1 MTTSIEMPAP
11 DSVEAEGQ
19 KSPALDSLDVDGYKS
34 IRSARINLGPINV
47 LIGANGSGKSNLVG
61 LFGLLADLAD
71 RRLQFHV
78 ARHGGANALL
88 HFGQKTTSSLRVSL
102 RFGLY
107 GYEAALVPSSGD
119 TLVFEHELIRFWKT
133 LYREPGAEPAPPDP
147 LEVYVTHA
155 PSGSKETALNDRRPE
170 DEVLVLKPV
179 VAAMTGW
186 RPFHFHDTG
195 RSSPAKQKHK
205 LDDNR
210 TLRAEGDN
218 LAPFLFALRTAA
230 PGAYRRIVEAVRSV
244 APFFDDFVLE
254 PDVINPGVIQ
264 LAWRHTMDDGL
275 FMADSLSDGTLRFIC
290 LATLLLQPTLPSVIV
305 IDEPELGLHP
315 FAIGQLAALV
325 RAAATKAQVILATQ
339 SVTLLDQFDASEVIV
354 ANRSNGES
362 TFDRLPES
370 ALTEWKQEY
379 SLGELWLKNV
389 LGGRPR

>member
-11 DSVEAEGQ
+11 DSIGAEGQ
-19 KSPALDSLDVDGYKS
+19 KSPALDSIEVEGYKS
-34 IRSARINLGPINV
+34 IRAAKIDLGAINV

-61 LFGLLADLAD
+61 VFSLLADLAD
-71 RRLQFHV
+71 DRLQLHI
-78 ARHGGANALL
+78 ARQGGANAIF
-88 HFGQKTTSSLRVSL
+88 HFGLKRTSELKIAL
-102 RFGLY
+102 RFGLE
-107 GYEAALVPSSGD
+107 GYEAVFVPAAGD
-119 TLVFEHELIRFWKT
+119 TVLFRDET
-133 LYREPGAEPAPPDP
+133 LLAWPSASSSSDPTQGSQPRRLSLGAG
-147 LEVYVTHA
+147 H
-155 PSGSKETALNDRRPE
+155 KETELDWPTSMPDAVEDSKRALG
-170 DEVLVLKPV
+170 
-179 VAAMTGW
+179 AMTSC

-195 RSSPAKQKHK
+195 RSAPAKQKQK
-205 LDDNR
+205 IDDNR
-210 TLRAEGDN
+210 ALRPEGDN
-218 LAPFLFALRTAA
+218 LAPFLFALRSIA

-275 FMADSLSDGTLRFIC
+275 FTADSLSDGTLRFIC
-290 LATLLLQPTLPSVIV
+290 LATLLVQPALPSLIT

-315 FAIGQLAALV
+315 FAIAQLAALV

-354 ANRSNGES
+354 AERSNGES
-362 TFDRLPES
+362 TFRHLEES
-370 ALTEWKQEY
+370 ALAAWKQEY